1 MFPITL
7 VKMAAGGSGV
17 FVVLAFYVFMY
28 GQWCIFNDLAFQI
41 YYFMNNNRQC
51 LFLQQFLTK
60 ILNKNFEQIVVK
72 IAANLIL
79 TTNDITESIQ

>member
-28 GQWCIFNDLAFQI
+28 GQWCIFNDLAFQK

-51 LFLQQFLTK
+51 LFLQQF
-60 ILNKNFEQIVVK
+60 
-72 IAANLIL
+72 
-79 TTNDITESIQ
+79 